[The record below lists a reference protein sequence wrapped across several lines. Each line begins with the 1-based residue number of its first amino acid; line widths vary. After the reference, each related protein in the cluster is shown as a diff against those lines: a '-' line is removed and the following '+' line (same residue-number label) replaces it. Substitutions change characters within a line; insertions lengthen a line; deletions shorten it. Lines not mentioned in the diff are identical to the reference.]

1 MLGEEALS
9 IARAEGDEELEMLA
23 SATVCTNAVQ
33 AGRPLPELMTR
44 ALALAEHLEPP
55 RLGRWPQLFR
65 ARHAMWGGQLDEAR
79 GRFEAMRHVFSR
91 RGIEFQRPYRLSD
104 LALVEV
110 LAGNLAAAV
119 DLADDA
125 LVAARDAG
133 NTQAVAWHGYPAGLA
148 YAHLGRTEDA
158 ERVAGELAR
167 WADEHDQPPRQLM
180 AHHLTGVAALA
191 RGAAS
196 QAAQELTTAVEL
208 ADRLGYRHPGFIPVL
223 PDAVEAHALA
233 GDADACQLSSDQLTE
248 QAAALR
254 LPWVDAAARR
264 GRGLVLLVAGDQLAS
279 VELGGAAV
287 AFGALGYRLDA
298 ARTQLLAGRALRR
311 AGQRSAAQGALDD
324 ARAQL
329 AAMRAMPWVEQ
340 ADAERE
346 RVAPGRSEAVLT
358 PTEARIAELVA
369 DGRRNREIAGELV
382 VSAATVEAHLTR
394 IYRKLGVRSRTELA
408 RCIRPS

>member
-1 MLGEEALS
+1 
-9 IARAEGDEELEMLA
+9 
-23 SATVCTNAVQ
+23 
-33 AGRPLPELMTR
+33 
-44 ALALAEHLEPP
+44 
-55 RLGRWPQLFR
+55 
-65 ARHAMWGGQLDEAR
+65 MWGGELDEAR
-79 GRFEAMRHVFSR
+79 RRFEAMRHVFSR

-133 NTQAVAWHGYPAGLA
+133 NSQAVAWHGYPAGLA

-233 GDADACQLSSDQLTE
+233 GDADACQRSSDQLTE

-264 GRGLVLLVAGDQLAS
+264 GRGLVLLIAGDQLAS
-279 VELGGAAV
+279 VELGAAAV
-287 AFGALGYRLDA
+287 AFDALGYRLDA
-298 ARTQLLAGRALRR
+298 ARTQLLVGRALRR
-311 AGQRSAAQGALDD
+311 AGQRSAAEGALDD

-329 AAMRAMPWVEQ
+329 SAMRAVPWVEQ

-346 RVAPGRSEAVLT
+346 RAW
-358 PTEARIAELVA
+358 
-369 DGRRNREIAGELV
+369 
-382 VSAATVEAHLTR
+382 
-394 IYRKLGVRSRTELA
+394 
-408 RCIRPS
+408 RPVGAKPC